1 MKKILTFLFL
11 IISSNIFAQSH
22 TTFNKTDVD
31 NIINDMKTV
40 LAVRE
45 IKLDKGTA
53 CYEESVDDV
62 SSLKTDENCLWWK
75 DNWRM
80 IDEAALDL
88 GVIYGEMVI
97 AVALGNITQQALAS
111 YNMNMYVYKEIE
123 GEMQKLNIAEYFQI
137 LGDRDVDL
145 MKKLTLIGIFEK

>member
-1 MKKILTFLFL
+1 MPWWGLSALALL
-11 IISSNIFAQSH
+11 IC
-22 TTFNKTDVD
+22 
-31 NIINDMKTV
+31 
-40 LAVRE
+40 AV
-45 IKLDKGTA
+45 
-53 CYEESVDDV
+53 
-62 SSLKTDENCLWWK
+62 
-75 DNWRM
+75 
-80 IDEAALDL
+80 L
-88 GVIYGEMVI
+88 GVLLFRSDNRIE